1 MYLYVYIYIYI
12 HMYVYMFNHANG
24 TQSKRRRPARIH
36 SHVPTRGPLATWG
49 LVNIPYLG
57 PPVLT
62 MDDFSHGYVFFLSGF
77 PNDDHAMYHGP
88 FDQPPHLDEGNF
100 QLMQLGS
107 SLTAR
112 EARR

>member
-1 MYLYVYIYIYI
+1 
-12 HMYVYMFNHANG
+12 
-24 TQSKRRRPARIH
+24 
-36 SHVPTRGPLATWG
+36 
-49 LVNIPYLG
+49 
-57 PPVLT
+57 